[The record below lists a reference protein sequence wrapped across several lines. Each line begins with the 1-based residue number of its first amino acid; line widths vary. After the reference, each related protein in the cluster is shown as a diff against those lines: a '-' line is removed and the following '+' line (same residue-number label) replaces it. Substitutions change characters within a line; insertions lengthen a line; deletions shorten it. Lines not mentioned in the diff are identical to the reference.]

1 LRAILVVDCGSKKVS
16 SIERAVFQEGFEPRV
31 VRMNELK
38 DVGLKSYAAIIIS
51 GSPTLLM
58 EINHD
63 TYVELLSF
71 IRNVSCPVWE
81 YVFLGICFGHQV
93 IGLVY
98 GVNVFR
104 GPGRRTPETIYV
116 VQRNRLLEGLERTF
130 YMDEDHCEGITLP
143 DQFIL
148 LARSGSYDVEA
159 MKHRDKNV
167 YGVQFHPESSGELGR
182 RIIRSF
188 PRLCSPET
196 LSQSS
201 RS

>member
-81 YVFLGICFGHQV
+81 YVLGI
-93 IGLVY
+93 
-98 GVNVFR
+98 R
-104 GPGRRTPETIYV
+104 
-116 VQRNRLLEGLERTF
+116 
-130 YMDEDHCEGITLP
+130 
-143 DQFIL
+143 
-148 LARSGSYDVEA
+148 
-159 MKHRDKNV
+159 
-167 YGVQFHPESSGELGR
+167 
-182 RIIRSF
+182 
-188 PRLCSPET
+188 
-196 LSQSS
+196 
-201 RS
+201 